1 MCWLRDCEVS
11 KIIRRT
17 QQPCDAQSVRDCK
30 YADDVSRDAAAKAVR
45 DVFAIL
51 GVDIDD
57 PASVEDFREDLR
69 FGRKLRKRADY
80 GVLAVIGCV
89 AVALAAALWQGI
101 IVRIRGG

>member
-1 MCWLRDCEVS
+1 MQPGRDI
-11 KIIRRT
+11 KINRRSRT
-17 QQPCDAQSVRDCK
+17 CDAETINHCRF
-30 YADDVSRDAAAKAVR
+30 ADDVSRESAARAVR

-80 GVLAVIGCV
+80 GVLAVIGV
-89 AVALAAALWQGI
+89 IAVAFAAALWQGI
-101 IVRIRGG
+101 VSKIKEG